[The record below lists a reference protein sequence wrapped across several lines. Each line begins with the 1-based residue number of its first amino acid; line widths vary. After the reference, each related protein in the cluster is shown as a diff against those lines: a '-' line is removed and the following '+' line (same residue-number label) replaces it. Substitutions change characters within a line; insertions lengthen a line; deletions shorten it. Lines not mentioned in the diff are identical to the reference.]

1 MSKETFEG
9 ATVETALAQASEKLG
24 VEASQLEH
32 LVISE
37 KRDFWGSG
45 EETVTIEA
53 WVRQEKAE
61 EIAEPEILSE
71 VQPEERSADEDDD
84 AAEPVEE
91 TSNEESLDSDT
102 PVVPTETIEEKPQP
116 DAQETGGAEESASIN
131 AADNEED
138 GRADEEPDVEQHQTP
153 VEVAGD
159 TVTDESEV
167 GPEVISSLLNQIFHD
182 MEFSCTVEIE
192 PQPDGFLATISGDD
206 KELLLEGNG
215 RSISALEL
223 LTNNAFRHKLPRGNK
238 IRVDAGDFRS
248 RRDEELS
255 DLAFQVA
262 HSAKESG
269 QTQETQPL
277 NAYERRLVHLA
288 LSEDARVTTRSRGSG
303 FMKNVQVIPQGKER
317 GNRGGGRGRHRR
329 G

>member
-32 LVISE
+32 LIISE
-37 KRDFWGSG
+37 KRDFWGAG

-53 WVRQEKAE
+53 WVRREKTE
-61 EIAEPEILSE
+61 EIAEPETISE
-71 VQPEERSADEDDD
+71 VQPESLADDD
-84 AAEPVEE
+84 AEEPVAK
-91 TSNEESLDSDT
+91 TGNEESFDSAT
-102 PVVPTETIEEKPQP
+102 PVVPAETIEEKPQP
-116 DAQETGGAEESASIN
+116 DAHETGGAEDSAPIN
-131 AADNEED
+131 TADNEED
-138 GRADEEPDVEQHQTP
+138 GRADEPGVEQHQTP

-159 TVTDESEV
+159 PVTEESEV

-206 KELLLEGNG
+206 KEVLLEGNG
-215 RSISALEL
+215 RSLSALEL

-277 NAYERRLVHLA
+277 NPYERRLVHLA

-303 FMKNVQVIPQGKER
+303 FMKNVEVIPQGKER
-317 GNRGGGRGRHRR
+317 DNPGGGRGRRR
-329 G
+329 SG